1 MAPKKVTNEV
11 LETKLDYIKD
21 HLDKHDRHLD
31 NVAKIL
37 EKVDGRVDSIDL
49 TLAKQS
55 IVLADHIRRTEILEA
70 EMKPIKSKSEL
81 FVLFLKIG
89 GALIATGAGGL
100 GIKELITIFIS

>member
-21 HLDKHDRHLD
+21 HLD

-70 EMKPIKSKSEL
+70 EMKPIKSKSES

-100 GIKELITIFIS
+100 GIKELIAIFIS